1 MARNLKGTTHWVA
14 TSLAAAKTVTGVTNA
29 TSAVCTSAAHGY
41 AVGDVVV
48 LYSGWSRLYKRA
60 FRISA
65 QETNTFTLET
75 ADTTNT
81 TLFPAGT
88 GTGTVAKVTGWTQVP
103 KVLESN
109 PTGGEA
115 KSTDYEFMEDE
126 NTYTLNNGFNA
137 VKRSIAIDA
146 DTMGTAGYTLL
157 RSLTD
162 VQTDTVL
169 KVQAKT
175 GAFTLLPCTVAMNEE
190 ETIVGNIAAVR
201 IDVNGSNRSTR
212 YAS

>member
-1 MARNLKGTTHWVA
+1 MARNMKGTTHWVA
-14 TSLAAAKTVTGVTNA
+14 SALAAAKNITVITNA

-41 AVGDVVV
+41 TAGDFVVI
-48 LYSGWSRLYKRA
+48 YSGWSRLYKRA

-65 QETNTFTLET
+65 ADTNTFTLES

-81 TLFPAGT
+81 TLFPAGS
-88 GTGTVAKVTGWTQVP
+88 GIGTVAKVTGWTQIP
-103 KVLESN
+103 KVIESN

-115 KSTDYEFMEDE
+115 KSTDYEFVEDE
-126 NTYTLNNGFNA
+126 NTYTLNNGFNP

-175 GAFTLLPCTVAMNEE
+175 GAFTLLPCTVSMNEE